1 MAEVNSPKT
10 PRRSSH
16 RDRLPGQ
23 TTRRDVLMA
32 GTALVVALYALGAPA
47 APSPVMT
54 PRLFYDALLGVM
66 KDGQKLGFD
75 GRRQRLAPAIAQA
88 FDLLLMTR
96 LVIGLQWPS
105 LSLEDQRQIVAAFTD
120 FIVASYASQ
129 YDNYSG
135 QRFEVDPTP
144 APAPDGDQTVKTKV
158 IRASGEPVQI
168 DYRLRQQRGD
178 WRIIDVLLG
187 GTVSQLAARRSE
199 FAGILRDQG
208 ASGLIASLKQKIQ
221 SLATGNG

>member
-1 MAEVNSPKT
+1 
-10 PRRSSH
+10 
-16 RDRLPGQ
+16 
-23 TTRRDVLMA
+23 
-32 GTALVVALYALGAPA
+32 
-47 APSPVMT
+47 MT

-66 KDGQKLGFD
+66 KDGQRLGFD
-75 GRRQRLAPAIAQA
+75 GRRQRLGPAIAQA

-105 LSLEDQRQIVAAFTD
+105 LSPEDQRQIVAAFTE
-120 FIVASYASQ
+120 FIIASYANQ

-144 APAPDGDQTVKTKV
+144 APAPDGDLTVKTKV

-199 FAGILRDQG
+199 FTGILREQG
-208 ASGLIASLKQKIQ
+208 ASGLIASLKQKIR